1 MENKIP
7 WKKRELN
14 HRVINAIYNRP
25 PILFLFSKRKNKK
38 TKKKEKGKKYPD
50 NKFIS
55 PDRIAIDKRLERE
68 KGAKVENNP
77 GEKIKRILIRNINK
91 EY

>member
-25 PILFLFSKRKNKK
+25 PILFPFSKRKI
-38 TKKKEKGKKYPD
+38 KKKGRKK
-50 NKFIS
+50 NILTINLSLQIES
-55 PDRIAIDKRLERE
+55 PLIDKRLERQE
-68 KGAKVENNP
+68 GTKVENNLV
-77 GEKIKRILIRNINK
+77 EKIKRILIRNINK